1 MTTMHLRV
9 MTYNIHSGFGLDGYD
24 LHAIHRAIEHE
35 RVDLVALQE
44 VDFGLR
50 RTGYVNQA
58 RWLGDR
64 LGLHAIAGGTR
75 RQGRYGNALLTR
87 WPATF
92 VMNHNLTVW
101 PQPGRACLEVHL
113 ETPKGLLR
121 CYATH
126 LGLLPQERTVQV
138 ARLIDEIITEESR
151 LAPSVLMGDFNTVPR
166 SRVSGQL
173 RGRFTD
179 VFDAVGNGRS
189 ATFHARLPGVRFD
202 YIYVGPRLTPVAC
215 HVAANTWSQRGS
227 DHLPLVAS
235 LTAAFGAK
243 RS

>member
-1 MTTMHLRV
+1 

-58 RWLGDR
+58 RWLADR

-75 RQGRYGNALLTR
+75 RQGRYGNALLAR

-92 VMNHNLTVW
+92 VMNHNLTMW

-113 ETPKGLLR
+113 SMPKGTLR
-121 CYATH
+121 CFVTH
-126 LGLLPQERTVQV
+126 FGLLPQERMAQV
-138 ARLIDEIITEESR
+138 ERLIDEIIPGKEDH
-151 LAPSVLMGDFNTVPR
+151 APSILMGDFNTVPR
-166 SRVSGQL
+166 SRVSARL
-173 RGRFTD
+173 RTRFTD
-179 VFDAVGNGRS
+179 AFEAAGSGRS
-189 ATFHARLPGVRFD
+189 ATFHARLPSVRFD
-202 YIYVGPRLTPVAC
+202 YIYTGPRLTPQSC
-215 HVAANTWSQRGS
+215 HVSVNQWSARGS
-227 DHLPLVAS
+227 DHLPLAAS
-235 LTAAFGAK
+235 LSVAFGAK
-243 RS
+243 RSSGPG

>member
-1 MTTMHLRV
+1 MHLRV

-35 RVDLVALQE
+35 RADLVALQE

-58 RWLGDR
+58 RWLADR

-113 ETPKGLLR
+113 GMPKGTLR
-121 CYATH
+121 CYVTH
-126 LGLLPQERTVQV
+126 FGLLPQERTVQV
-138 ARLIDEIITEESR
+138 ERLIDEIITDD
-151 LAPSVLMGDFNTVPR
+151 AGHGHAILMGDFNTVPR
-166 SRVSGQL
+166 SRVSGRL
-173 RGRFTD
+173 RSRFTD
-179 VFDAVGNGRS
+179 AFDSVGNGRS
-189 ATFHARLPGVRFD
+189 ATFHARLPSVRFD
-202 YIYVGPRLTPVAC
+202 YIYTGTRLTPQSC
-215 HVAANTWSQRGS
+215 HVAANPWSERGS
-227 DHLPLVAS
+227 DHLPLVAALS
-235 LTAAFGAK
+235 VSFGTR